1 MLYRLITNSGT
12 FRRLEPVPF
21 KDFSSFGNQEKDLED
36 LIARN
41 ILDMLFEGASPMPI
55 FQVQFDDRC
64 FIGLRVSKLDVQGIR
79 FDEVPDVNYF
89 KFSSKKELCNDSPS
103 G

>member
-64 FIGLRVSKLDVQGIR
+64 FVGTSRSVSRNSMCRVSVSMKYLM
-79 FDEVPDVNYF
+79 
-89 KFSSKKELCNDSPS
+89 
-103 G
+103 